1 MASRINFPEWW
12 NNLSLRS
19 KLRFSL
25 LPVLFVAVVVI
36 LITAQSAISSAVTNS
51 ARSVQQQRVEA
62 AQTAMNTVL
71 ENTAIVLDS
80 IRADETLRDGIQQ
93 FARLRAGGNAIDA
106 ELQRTRINFAL
117 LDALQKNADI
127 VVEGRVLDANGVLV
141 TRLTLD
147 PERRVFQVSPQQD
160 LGNEAQAPYIRQL
173 AQANAGTLYLTRVLG
188 PNPRDRSEQLNL
200 EYGTPFKQGESI
212 DAYLLFTVNIVRLL
226 DVVIGPEGNVS
237 NALTTLIDES
247 GTVIAANHKGSR
259 YFYSDQPFKP
269 LFALPSQSNA
279 SQAFTFAPTSQT
291 PNQLASMRLLPVRSS
306 SGLHD
311 WHIILSE
318 LESDIIGPG
327 EAIRFA
333 VFLPILIAFAFVGI
347 LTTLIA
353 RIISR
358 PMVAVS
364 TAAQRIASGDFQ
376 FRLPI
381 QGKDEIAL
389 VSASL
394 NKMAQQTT
402 VLVDTLEQRVAARTR
417 EIEAVAQLS
426 RDLSSIRDLDEL
438 LQRTVNALAERFN
451 FYHVQVFLVDE
462 KAEFAVLRSSTGEAG
477 RQLLARNHRLGVG
490 SASIIGQVTQYGRPF
505 ITLDTRSSEVPHK
518 FNPLLPATRSEMA
531 LPIRFGGRTAG
542 ALDVQS
548 EQQDAFDKNTVRIFQ
563 ILADQLATTIE
574 NARLLIA
581 AQQSSEQVAA
591 LNSQLTREAWEAYAQ
606 SRPELLGF
614 SYDNLEMKALLPG
627 TPASGVEAPLSIR
640 GEQIGTLTADAE
652 RPLTEEDRLVLN
664 AVAER
669 VALTIDNLRQ
679 GERTQEEARRNRA
692 LAEAAQIVSQ
702 FGGNFA
708 ESAGRLLTVGAQ
720 TAAYD
725 RWWLGQVTPDGKVL
739 LRLVAYATNTGLLPI
754 RVDIA
759 TDPTSLGMVARD
771 GTPVLTDAPDAVQPP
786 AFGRHLAMPIRY
798 GAAGT
803 LFGVLLVGRAFN
815 SGPINESDWQ
825 LVGTLVNQLSVAA
838 ENRRLISELQAGRE
852 ALQSILNSLP
862 TGVLVLDAV
871 TREIS
876 LANAEASTVLD
887 ALRGTLPDI
896 MNPASPEFA
905 AAQAL
910 TRNRSISGK
919 DVTIELANGSSR
931 TYFISA
937 APIFGADGVAFSAVA
952 TFTDTSTLRDL
963 EVALQVNLLE
973 TQVLYQTTR
982 LISAQREITD
992 ILDVSFTQVLE
1003 RVPANHAF
1011 VYFQTVTDT
1020 RASIYYA
1027 HAPENVIRVWEGA
1040 LPFQPQVFAT
1050 DIDATLD
1057 DPTPEAGAPLH
1068 LATIVTFPLQVRN
1081 ETTGWVVLG
1090 FDSKRTLQQED
1101 RRFMSS
1107 VVDQIAVA
1115 AESARLSQETIEAL
1129 GETEVLYRASRAIAN
1144 APDADA
1150 ILNAIIREAAPQQI
1164 DRAFLVGLVGKEW
1177 GAPDSFADVIAEWST
1192 AGDTRMRGTRVPVAQ
1207 FDALFN
1213 VGSQAPVVMN
1223 DVANA
1228 AELPQIART
1237 TLLQIGLGAL
1247 VSIPLIS
1254 RGRTLGSFALGASQ
1268 THVFTAR
1275 ELRLY
1280 RSLADQAAI
1289 ALENRTL
1296 LRQTE
1301 ERARQLATSA
1311 QVSQAATSTLKLND
1325 LLDMSVDLIKDSF
1338 SYDHVQIFLISADGR
1353 NAELRASTGDAGRQL
1368 LAVRHSLGVGSNS
1381 VIGRVT
1387 SGGALY
1393 NVADVGDPN
1402 SVHRPNKYLPKTR
1415 AELALPLIARGQI
1428 VGALDVQSNTPAAFS
1443 AEAETLLTS
1452 LADQLAVA
1460 IDNARLFEASTRRL
1474 EEVRFLFNVTRTAA
1488 AVEIDVALTRVTRE
1502 ILSAT
1507 TSDLAVLLLMDEDK
1521 KRLLTSYA
1529 AKEGATYILPTSL
1542 SVETPT
1548 LANLFQARDPLRL
1561 DAGSTGLLFSNEDV
1575 PGLESMLLVPFY
1587 AGAEPLG
1594 VVVVA
1599 SERRALYTED
1609 TATLLQTLSSTLSA
1623 IIQNARLL
1631 AEMQEANRRLRE
1643 VDGLKSQFLANMSHE
1658 LRTPL
1663 NSIIGFS
1670 RVILKGI
1677 DGPLNEAQEQDLGT
1691 IHESGKH
1698 LLNLVND
1705 ILDQA
1710 KIEAGKMELALDYFR
1725 LEDLIK
1731 TALATASGLVKDRP
1745 IRLHQEVQANLPL
1758 VYADEFRTRQVLL
1771 NVLSNAAKFTKQGSI
1786 TLSAFT
1792 VQVDGRT
1799 MAQISVTDTGI
1810 GISKENLRRVF
1821 AQFEQVDNTTSR
1833 GAEGTGLGMPI
1844 AKSLVEMQGGQIWL
1858 ESEVGIGSTFSV
1870 TIPTGPTS
1878 EPTAASEPQSAPAD
1892 PLPTE
1897 LQEQVVQAL
1906 DQAPRP
1912 LQRII
1917 IAIDDEPGM
1926 LSMYRRFL
1934 AKNGFEIIGTTN
1946 PEEAVELIATYQ
1958 PSAVLLDVNM
1968 PQRNGWETLRAIKD
1982 DDQTFQYPVIVCSIE
1997 DDKARGFRLG
2007 ASEYLVKPFVA
2018 EDLVAAIRHVELGR
2032 DLPTVL
2038 IVNPDGEALAHAR
2051 EGLAAQVDTL
2061 RFREASSIELANDM
2075 IDSHRPELVLF
2086 DLRTGKLDVMTALK
2100 SLRGRAVQPRV
2111 IILPGPSLS
2120 TDDLITLA
2128 SSGVTLETGLTDAML
2143 PDLVRFHLGL
2153 NPSSAD

>member
-1 MASRINFPEWW
+1 MRINFPEWW
-12 NNLSLRS
+12 NNLSLRG

-25 LPVLFVAVVVI
+25 LPVLLVAVVVI
-36 LITAQSAISSAVTNS
+36 LIAAQSAIITAITNS
-51 ARSVQQQRVEA
+51 ARSVQQQRVET

-80 IRADETLRDGIQQ
+80 IRANEILADGIQQ
-93 FARLRAGGNAIDA
+93 FARLRAGGNSIDT

-117 LDALQKNADI
+117 LDALQRNADI
-127 VVEGRVLDANGVLV
+127 VVEGRVLDANGVLI

-147 PERRVFQVSPQQD
+147 PERRVFQVSPQQEFT
-160 LGNEAQAPYIRQL
+160 NESQAPYIRQL

-188 PNPRDRSEQLNL
+188 PNPSDLSNQLNL
-200 EYGTPFKQGESI
+200 EYGTPFKQGDSI

-226 DVVIGPEGNVS
+226 DVVIGPEGNVGS
-237 NALTTLIDES
+237 ALTTLIDES
-247 GTVIAANHKGSR
+247 GAVIAANHKGSR

-269 LFALPSQSNA
+269 LFALPSQANA
-279 SQAFTFAPTSQT
+279 SQPFTFVPTSQT
-291 PNQLASMRLLPVRSS
+291 PNQFASMRLLPVRSS

-311 WHIILSE
+311 WHLVLSE
-318 LESDIIGPG
+318 LETDILGPG

-347 LTTLIA
+347 LTSLIA

-462 KAEFAVLRSSTGEAG
+462 KSEYAVLRSSTGEAG
-477 RQLLARNHRLGVG
+477 RQLLARNHRLTVG
-490 SASIIGQVTQYGRPF
+490 SASIIGQVTQFGRPF

-548 EQQDAFDKNTVRIFQ
+548 EQPDAFDKNTIRIFQ

-581 AQQSSEQVAA
+581 AQQSGEQVAA

-606 SRPELLGF
+606 TRPELLGY
-614 SYDNLEMKALLPG
+614 SYNNLELKSLLPG
-627 TPASGVEAPLSIR
+627 APASGVEAPLSIR
-640 GEQIGTLTADAE
+640 GEQIGTLNADAE
-652 RPLTEEDRLVLN
+652 RPLTDEDRLVLN

-679 GERTQEEARRNRA
+679 VERTQEEARRNRA

-720 TAAYD
+720 TEAYD
-725 RWWLGQVTPDGKVL
+725 RWWLGQVAPDGKVL
-739 LRLVAYATNTGLLPI
+739 SRLVAFATNTGLLPI
-754 RVDIA
+754 RVEIA
-759 TDPTSLGMVARD
+759 SDPTSIGMVARD
-771 GTPVLTDAPDAVQPP
+771 GTPVLIDAPDAAQPP

-815 SGPINESDWQ
+815 TGPINESDWQ

-838 ENRRLISELQAGRE
+838 ENRRLITELQAGRE

-862 TGVLVLDAV
+862 TGVLVLDAI
-871 TREIS
+871 TRNVS
-876 LANAEASTVLD
+876 LANAEASAVLD
-887 ALRGTLPDI
+887 LKSMSGTLPDI
-896 MNPASPEFA
+896 LNPASPDFA

-910 TRNRSISGK
+910 ALNRPVSGT
-919 DVTIELANGSSR
+919 DVTIDLANGSSR
-931 TYFISA
+931 TYLVSA

-963 EVALQVNLLE
+963 EVALQANLIE

-992 ILDVSFTQVLE
+992 ILDVSFTQVLD

-1011 VYFQTVTDT
+1011 VYFQTMTDT

-1027 HAPENVIRVWEGA
+1027 GAPENVVRVWEGA
-1040 LPFQPQVFAT
+1040 LPFQPQAFER

-1057 DPTPEAGAPLH
+1057 NPIPEPGAPLR

-1081 ETTGWVVLG
+1081 ETTGWIVLG
-1090 FDSKRTLQQED
+1090 FDRQHTLQQDD

-1129 GETEVLYRASRAIAN
+1129 GETEVLYQASRAIAD

-1150 ILNAIIREAAPQQI
+1150 ILSVIIREAAPPQI
-1164 DRAFLVGLVGKEW
+1164 DRAFLVGLIGTEW
-1177 GAPDSFADVIAEWST
+1177 GAPDSFADIIAEWSS
-1192 AGDTRMRGTRVPVAQ
+1192 AGDIRMRGRRVPVVQ

-1213 VGSQAPVVMN
+1213 IQSQAQVVIN
-1223 DVANA
+1223 DVAKA
-1228 AELPQIART
+1228 AELPEIART
-1237 TLLQIGLGAL
+1237 TLLQIGMGAL

-1254 RGRTLGSFALGASQ
+1254 RGRTVGSFALGASQ
-1268 THVFTAR
+1268 PHDFTAR

-1280 RSLADQAAI
+1280 RLLADQAAI

-1325 LLDMSVDLIKDSF
+1325 LLDMSVDLIRDSF
-1338 SYDHVQIFLISADGR
+1338 GYDHVQIFLISPDGR

-1393 NVADVGDPN
+1393 NVADVGDPS

-1415 AELALPLIARGQI
+1415 AELALPLVARGQI

-1460 IDNARLFEASTRRL
+1460 IDNARLFEVSNRRL

-1521 KRLLTSYA
+1521 NRLLTSYA

-1542 SVETPT
+1542 SAETPT
-1548 LANLFQARDPLRL
+1548 LANLFQARDPLL
-1561 DAGSTGLLFSNEDV
+1561 LQAGSSGLLFSSEDV
-1575 PGLESMLLVPFY
+1575 PGLEAMLLVPFY
-1587 AGAEPLG
+1587 SGVEPLG
-1594 VVVVA
+1594 VIAVA
-1599 SERRALYTED
+1599 SERKAVYTDD

-1725 LEDLIK
+1725 LEDMIK
-1731 TALATASGLVKDRP
+1731 TAMATASGLVKDRP
-1745 IRLHQEVQANLPL
+1745 IRLHQEIQANLPL
-1758 VYADEFRTRQVLL
+1758 VYGDEFRTRQVLL

-1792 VQVDGRT
+1792 VQVDGRP

-1844 AKSLVEMQGGQIWL
+1844 AKSLIEMQGGQIWL
-1858 ESEVGIGSTFSV
+1858 ESEIGIGSTFSV
-1870 TIPTGPTS
+1870 TIPTGPTHDPTAIS
-1878 EPTAASEPQSAPAD
+1878 EPESTPAD

-1906 DQAPRP
+1906 DQTPRP

-1934 AKNGFEIIGTTN
+1934 AKDGFEIIGTTN

-1968 PQRNGWETLRAIKD
+1968 PQRDGWETLRAIKD

-2038 IVNPDGEALAHAR
+2038 IVNPDGEALAHTR

-2061 RFREASSIELANDM
+2061 RFREASSIELAHDM

-2086 DLRTGKLDVMTALK
+2086 DLRTGKLDVMAALAA
-2100 SLRGRAVQPRV
+2100 LRGRAVQPRV

-2120 TDDLITLA
+2120 NDDLIALA

-2153 NPSSAD
+2153 NRSSAD